1 MKLKDLLATIK
12 MSNVN
17 VIFTATNL
25 DYFKETESTIYA
37 NLSRQDKKYWQVHV
51 PIEKTFPDPIKSLVR
66 VSLYEEILSQT
77 INSLRADD
85 HPKLMTALMNKNV
98 QEIHSSI
105 VNYDQTVIDI
115 IVSND

>member
-25 DYFKETESTIYA
+25 DYFKETELTIYA

-51 PIEKTFPDPIKSLVR
+51 PIKETFPKSEPSIVR
-66 VSLYEEILSQT
+66 TSLYEEIMSQT

-85 HPKLMTALMNKNV
+85 HPKLMAALMNKNV

-115 IVSND
+115 IVSNN